1 MRSLAL
7 LLFLMN
13 ISLLFWQMGLLPW
26 LPLQPEQFLPET
38 TKSSIKTIQG
48 LPSLKLLNEKPIINE
63 KPIVNIETEPD
74 AIESNN
80 TFTEKDSKQ
89 PKLVN
94 IKTVDQLTT
103 NQTAEEL
110 NKKVIIADSK
120 QPKSIDIKTVDKL
133 TLNQT
138 SENLN
143 KVKETC
149 FQAGP
154 YIKIDTVNATV
165 DWLNNKYN
173 NITVNIQKQENK
185 KLIKTWVYL
194 PPFKTLEETK
204 RINQYLDKLGIKDHH
219 IVRGKLKNA
228 ISLGVYSIPTN
239 AEIRVK
245 ELKSKGY
252 NNVKIK
258 KRYKENTN
266 YWLNI
271 KMLVNQNNLITNFN
285 KKFRNFTLISVTCES
300 IVL

>member
-1 MRSLAL
+1 
-7 LLFLMN
+7 MN
-13 ISLLFWQMGLLPW
+13 ISLLFWQMGLLSW
-26 LPLQPEQFLPET
+26 LPLQPEQFIPAT

-48 LPSLKLLNEKPIINE
+48 LPSLMLLSEKPVINTEEPDNTINE
-63 KPIVNIETEPD
+63 EVIIAGKG
-74 AIESNN
+74 
-80 TFTEKDSKQ
+80 SKQ
-89 PKLVN
+89 PKLIDTPTLDVKTIVN
-94 IKTVDQLTT
+94 TDQLTLN
-103 NQTAEEL
+103 NQT
-110 NKKVIIADSK
+110 
-120 QPKSIDIKTVDKL
+120 T
-133 TLNQT
+133 
-138 SENLN
+138 ENLD
-143 KVKETC
+143 KIRKTC

-154 YIKIDTVNATV
+154 YIKINTVNAAI
-165 DWLNNKYN
+165 DWLENKYN
-173 NITVNIQKQENK
+173 NITVNIQEQEDK
-185 KLIKTWVYL
+185 KLIGTWVYL

-252 NNVKIK
+252 NNVKIR
-258 KRYKENTN
+258 KRYKENIN

-271 KMLVNQNNLITNFN
+271 KMLVNQNSLITSFN

>member
-7 LLFLMN
+7 LLFLVN
-13 ISLLFWQMGLLPW
+13 ISLLFWQMGLLSW
-26 LPLQPEQFLPET
+26 LPLQPEQFIPAT
-38 TKSSIKTIQG
+38 TKSSIKAIQG
-48 LPSLKLLNEKPIINE
+48 LPSLMLLSEKFVIN
-63 KPIVNIETEPD
+63 TEELNNNV
-74 AIESNN
+74 IESDDTTNEEVIIV
-80 TFTEKDSKQ
+80 EKDLKQ
-89 PKLVN
+89 PKLIDV
-94 IKTVDQLTT
+94 KTTANTDQLTLN
-103 NQTAEEL
+103 NQT
-110 NKKVIIADSK
+110 
-120 QPKSIDIKTVDKL
+120 T
-133 TLNQT
+133 
-138 SENLN
+138 ENLD
-143 KVKETC
+143 KIKKTC

-154 YIKIDTVNATV
+154 YIKMDTVNAAV
-165 DWLNNKYN
+165 DWLEDKYN
-173 NITVNIQKQENK
+173 NITVNIQEQEDK
-185 KLIKTWVYL
+185 KLIGTWVYL

-252 NNVKIK
+252 NNVKIR

-271 KMLVNQNNLITNFN
+271 RMLVNQNSLITSFN